1 MLHKLWSTIESL
13 LLCLSSKSHKIRQ
26 ILQSSTIEVG
36 GTMFRKELKIIQIT
50 EFLQE
55 KVVFELDAERLAGS

>member
-1 MLHKLWSTIESL
+1 MKHYKSL

-36 GTMFRKELKIIQIT
+36 GPMFRKELKIIQIT

>member
-1 MLHKLWSTIESL
+1 
-13 LLCLSSKSHKIRQ
+13 
-26 ILQSSTIEVG
+26 
-36 GTMFRKELKIIQIT
+36 MFRKELKIIQIT